1 MKQFGLILSVL
12 FLLITGSFTACEEPE
27 NAGVEMVIT
36 DPYDR
41 AIPNAKVSFYNLP
54 GNLLIEAQG
63 FTNESGRFYAEFA
76 FLANLRVYVQ
86 VDNYQGQR
94 LVGETEVN
102 LVRGETIEVPMEI
115 PQLAPPT
122 TPEEEEE

>member
-12 FLLITGSFTACEEPE
+12 FLLIAGSFTACEEPE
-27 NAGVEMVIT
+27 NAGVEMIIT

-63 FTNESGRFYAEFA
+63 FTNEAGRFYAEFA

-94 LVGETEVN
+94 LVGETEVT
-102 LVRGETIEVPMEI
+102 LARGETQEI
-115 PQLAPPT
+115 PLQLAAPT